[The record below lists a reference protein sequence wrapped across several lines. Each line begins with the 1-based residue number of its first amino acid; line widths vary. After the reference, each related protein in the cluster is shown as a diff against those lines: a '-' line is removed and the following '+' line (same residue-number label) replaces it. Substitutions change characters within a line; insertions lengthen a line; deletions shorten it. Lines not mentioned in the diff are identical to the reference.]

1 MNYSN
6 RITDEILHWS
16 GEGGTVR
23 KWRRRLS
30 CALFGRKVSNHVFD
44 TVRLS
49 EKHCNCG
56 MAYLRPHEE
65 TRVSHTVSCF
75 VFGHRYARIAE
86 RSGHNEYVCLQCG
99 HPLLFKRKNDPYA
112 RTQEFTKKVRYLCNL
127 LGHRVHAVA
136 PRNGM
141 HEYACDCGHSFL
153 MPEAGRLEVKH
164 PVICLFAGHFL
175 AFTEKRGNYDE
186 YVCRNCGHTF
196 YFTAA
201 M

>member
-1 MNYSN
+1 VNYSN

-30 CALFGRKVSNHVFD
+30 CALFGHKVSNHVFD

-75 VFGHRYARIAE
+75 VIGHRYARIAE